1 MVDNVGRRKIPMVC
15 AFTEFTGNLED
26 KAKLPE
32 VKNCTR
38 HQVIKNLVDVK
49 WSWTSKEQEEL

>member
-32 VKNCTR
+32 MKNCTR
-38 HQVIKNLVDVK
+38 HQVIRNLVDVK
-49 WSWTSKEQEEL
+49 WSWRSKE